1 MSNLF
6 HIGYNFLTYG
16 TFMSN
21 LFHIGYNAVNNRVL
35 IECALDHLNYRNLTD
50 IIKNL

>member
-1 MSNLF
+1 MDSVIPETP
-6 HIGYNFLTYG
+6 HFLTYG

-21 LFHIGYNAVNNRVL
+21 LFHIGYNAVNNRVF
-35 IECALDHLNYRNLTD
+35 IDYRNLTD